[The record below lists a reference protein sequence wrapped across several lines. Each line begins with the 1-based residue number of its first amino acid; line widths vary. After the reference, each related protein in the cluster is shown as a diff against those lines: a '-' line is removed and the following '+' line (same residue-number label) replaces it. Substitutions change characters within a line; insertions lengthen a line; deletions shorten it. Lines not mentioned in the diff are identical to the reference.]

1 MVISINHILVRA
13 IISVFLISICT
24 NFVKS
29 MNIVS
34 PPDGSI
40 FVFGTPIPINV
51 INSDTDTATFYTA
64 TFSCAA
70 GTYQITGLSLGVTYK
85 IIPAGLH
92 GLANLIITA
101 AGGTTAVINIQITGT
116 VPPTPSPSPI
126 YTPTSCAP
134 TNYPFPCRA
143 EFECP
148 KPCCPKPCCPKACC
162 PKPKRPCDKP
172 INRQCEYSNVRP
184 PNDPCYPKPNRPCD
198 KPINRQGGYSN
209 DCSSNENKQR
219 GITGSFRSPCRSHD
233 RARLSRYSSFELT
246 KPIPPKFYSPL
257 NDI

>member
-34 PPDGSI
+34 PSEGSI
-40 FVFGTPIPINV
+40 FVFGTPIPVNV

-64 TFSCAA
+64 TFACAA

-101 AGGTTAVINIQITGT
+101 AGGTTAVINIQITGP

-126 YTPTSCAP
+126 YTPTSCGP
-134 TNYPFPCRA
+134 YTSYPFPCCA

-148 KPCCPKPCCPKACC
+148 SPCYPKPNK
-162 PKPKRPCDKP
+162 PCDKP

-184 PNDPCYPKPNRPCD
+184 PNDQCYPNPNRPCD

-209 DCSSNENKQR
+209 VCSPNENKQC
-219 GITGSFRSPCRSHD
+219 GITGSCRSSCRSHD

-257 NDI
+257 NNIWN